1 MKLLFINGSHRGSRG
16 FTGVCI
22 DKLIEGA
29 VSSGAECE
37 KINLSEKRITE
48 CIACAKCLDPNH
60 YQRCIYHDSDDVASI
75 FDEMK
80 SADII
85 LYATPVYVMAISG
98 LLKKFFDRFYS
109 IGNPHLLKLT
119 KSGLLFHHT
128 VREIL
133 SKPFAVLVCGD
144 NSEDLTYS
152 NIIQYFKVYSEF
164 LEAKQVGLLIRRS
177 AFMFQQTPM
186 DSGLEDAINDIY
198 ASLNNAGKE
207 LVAHGKISPKTQRHV
222 GKNIMPMPPI
232 FKLMKN
238 FRFVKRMVI
247 QYASQEKS

>member
-1 MKLLFINGSHRGSRG
+1 MKLLCINGSHRGSRG
-16 FTGVCI
+16 FTSACI

-29 VSSGAECE
+29 IRSGAECE
-37 KINLSEKRITE
+37 KINLSEKRINE
-48 CIACAKCLDPNH
+48 CTACEKCLDQDH
-60 YQRCIYHDSDDVASI
+60 FQRCIYHDVDDVASI
-75 FDEMK
+75 FDKMR

-85 LYATPVYVMAISG
+85 LYATPVYIMTISG
-98 LLKKFFDRFYS
+98 LLKKFFERFYS
-109 IGNPHLLKLT
+109 IGNPHKLKLT

-152 NIIQYFKVYSEF
+152 NIIQYFKMYSKF
-164 LEAKQVGLLIRRS
+164 LEAKQVGLLIRKS
-177 AFMFQQTPM
+177 AYMFQQTPM
-186 DSGLEDAINDIY
+186 NSGMEGAINGIY
-198 ASLNNAGKE
+198 KALNNAGKE
-207 LVAHGKISPKTQRHV
+207 LVANGKINPQTQRHV

-247 QYASQEKS
+247 KYATQEK